1 MNLEGSVLC
10 ASYPVELEAHKIE
23 MFLSPY
29 FYKMEEV
36 TADQL
41 KLNGRYFVREGN
53 ETYFGTFLGRQRDH
67 LRMLAGHVD
76 TGEVA
81 LMYFHANRYYTHQI
95 YRCIPWI
102 RYQWEQYWLNQI
114 LRDIT
119 GDDTF
124 DYSILP

>member
-1 MNLEGSVLC
+1 
-10 ASYPVELEAHKIE
+10 
-23 MFLSPY
+23 
-29 FYKMEEV
+29 MEEV

-41 KLNGRYFVREGN
+41 KVYGRYFVREGN

-102 RYQWEQYWLNQI
+102 RYQWEQYWLTQI
-114 LRDIT
+114 LRDII
-119 GDDTF
+119 GDETF
-124 DYSILP
+124 EYSILP

>member
-10 ASYPVELEAHKIE
+10 SSYPVELEAHKIE